1 MVELSDMEMRPIGAL
16 EVSVVGLGTNN
27 FGRGMQADDVAPVV
41 HAALDCGINFFDTA
55 DSYGDSEERLGQALG
70 RHRDQVVIA
79 TKFGHP
85 VGPNGSGGASP
96 GYIRE
101 AVDRSLRQLG
111 TDRIDL
117 YQLHGPDP
125 ETPIADTLGALD
137 ELVRQGKVR
146 EIGCSNF
153 SAPQIREAD
162 AAVAPGG
169 SRFVSVQNLYNL
181 LDRSD
186 EHEALPEC
194 ERLRLAYLPFFPLAS
209 GLLTGK
215 YTRGEA
221 PPEGTRMQRWGDR
234 VAGLLTDRNFD
245 VADAVTAWAAERD
258 RSLLDVAVAWLVA
271 NPVVASVIAGATK
284 VEQVRANAAAGQ
296 WRLSPGDVAEV
307 EALAPDPE

>member
-1 MVELSDMEMRPIGAL
+1 MVELADMETRPIGTL

-41 HAALDCGINFFDTA
+41 LAALDCGVKFFDTA

-70 RHRDQVVIA
+70 RHRDEVVIA

-85 VGPNGSGGASP
+85 VGRDGTGGASP
-96 GYIRE
+96 GYVRE
-101 AVDRSLRQLG
+101 AVERSLRHLG

-125 ETPIADTLGALD
+125 ETPVADTLGALD

-153 SAPQIREAD
+153 SAAQIREAD
-162 AAVAPGG
+162 SEVTPGG
-169 SRFVSVQNLYNL
+169 SRFVSVQNHYNL
-181 LDRSD
+181 LDRRD
-186 EHEALPEC
+186 EDEVLPEC
-194 ERLRLAYLPFFPLAS
+194 KRLHLAYLPYFPLAS

-215 YTRGEA
+215 YTKGEV
-221 PPEGTRMQRWGDR
+221 PPEGTRLQRWGDR
-234 VAGLLTDRNFD
+234 AAGVLTDRNFD
-245 VADAVTAWAAERD
+245 VADAVGAWAAERD
-258 RSLLDVAVAWLVA
+258 RSLLEVAVAWLLA

-284 VEQVRANAAAGQ
+284 VEQVQANVAAGQ
-296 WRLSPGDVAEV
+296 WRLSPSDVAEV
-307 EALAPDPE
+307 EALAPEPE